1 LDYDYGHNDKDKHN
15 VDEIIQSFEITD
27 STTFSGGLHQ
37 YQHDNPLF
45 SITTDS
51 NWPLKD
57 YHSKEDLVVMLNKE
71 IPEAS
76 VDIQLH
82 DTDDVTFSM
91 SSDEFLK
98 AYKYTLEH
106 FREEHALR
114 DLRVDLLNSNAHYEI
129 NGSLPKAIMLEYIDW
144 RISNGVKLVH
154 TVAYYIKTQS
164 KYIVVSLNIYS
175 TDAQVVNR
183 AKSEFNKMIQALSL
197 VKLDSP
203 APASQTTAS
212 NNTSNDANT
221 TLSDNDPLRFRSHN
235 HDSSLVNRVKG
246 KLLLAVED
254 RGRIFLY

>member
-1 LDYDYGHNDKDKHN
+1 
-15 VDEIIQSFEITD
+15 
-27 STTFSGGLHQ
+27 
-37 YQHDNPLF
+37 
-45 SITTDS
+45 
-51 NWPLKD
+51 
-57 YHSKEDLVVMLNKE
+57 MLNKE